1 MSVRILRPG
10 VSLFILCS
18 LSGFSSACGQ
28 SAPQGPQGTATL
40 RLTLKQAV
48 QIALKQNPRQVVAQ
62 LLVQQS
68 ARDSQIERAP
78 LLPQIRLGASA
89 ALEQYNLQT
98 VERLPEPKAAG
109 PFQHVEGG
117 TFFSQTLLNLP
128 LIRQYQIGREGTV
141 EANANQKTNREDV
154 AAAVVAQYLLV
165 LKAFADYEA
174 TAAQV
179 ALAERLFE
187 QATELQKTGVA
198 LNIDVVRANVQLQI
212 ERQVLIRA
220 DTETR
225 TTRYRL
231 AELLDLPREQEP
243 QVADHFEFFDLPTFD
258 REASIAKALSNR
270 PEMKAI
276 AAETRIAELS
286 RKSASDERL
295 PQLDFTGF
303 WSYQGVHFSDSIP
316 SYSYAASLSIPLF
329 VGGRIHTEI
338 ERQKLV
344 EQQVDE
350 NRKALEARIVREV
363 KTALD
368 ELESARTAVDVA
380 NAALQLANEEVAQ
393 AQRRFQAGVTTNVEV
408 IEAQTT
414 LAVASDNQ
422 VEALYVFNQSRA
434 NLARA
439 MGEIENAYTK

>member
-1 MSVRILRPG
+1 MPVRILRPG
-10 VSLFILCS
+10 VSVIVLSF
-18 LSGFSSACGQ
+18 LSGFSPARGQ
-28 SAPQGPQGTATL
+28 SAPQGPQGATTL

-48 QIALKQNPRQVVAQ
+48 QIALKQNPRLVVAQ
-62 LLVQQS
+62 LLAQQS
-68 ARDSQIERAP
+68 TRDSQIARAP
-78 LLPQIRLGASA
+78 LLPQIRLGAGA
-89 ALEQYNLQT
+89 ALEQYNFQT

-128 LIRQYQIGREGTV
+128 LLRRYQIGQEGIA
-141 EANANQKTNREDV
+141 EANANEKTNREDV
-154 AAAVVAQYLLV
+154 TAAVVAQYLLV
-165 LKAFADYEA
+165 LKAIADYEA
-174 TAAQV
+174 TSARV
-179 ALAERLFE
+179 ALAERLYT

-198 LNIDVVRANVQLQI
+198 VNIDVVRANVQLQI
-212 ERQVLIRA
+212 ERQALIRA

-243 QVADHFEFFDLPTFD
+243 QVADHFEFFDLPVFD
-258 REASIAKALSNR
+258 RDSSIAKALSTR

-276 AAETRIAELS
+276 AAETHIAELS
-286 RKSASDERL
+286 RKSASEQRL

-303 WSYQGVHFSDSIP
+303 WSYQGEHFNDSIP
-316 SYSYAASLSIPLF
+316 SYSYAASVSIPLF
-329 VGGRIHTEI
+329 VGGRIHAEV

-344 EQQVDE
+344 EKQVDE

-393 AQRRFQAGVTTNVEV
+393 AQRRFAAGVTTNVEV
-408 IEAQTT
+408 IEAQTA

-434 NLARA
+434 NLAQA
-439 MGEIENAYTK
+439 MGDIENTYTR